1 MFKIFAMCINSI
13 QLYVG
18 ASKKAGRVK
27 NVVMSE
33 MKYAFMILQQ
43 KIKKTLLNMVSKK
56 ARKLP
61 TVLKYRCHIQF
72 FRHKLVSLFNKKRI
86 SF

>member
-13 QLYVG
+13 QLYAD

-43 KIKKTLLNMVSKK
+43 KIKKN
-56 ARKLP
+56 
-61 TVLKYRCHIQF
+61 
-72 FRHKLVSLFNKKRI
+72 
-86 SF
+86 SFEYG